1 MNANLEKNST
11 LNGNLEKKET
21 CYQVKVMGLGRAVI
35 AEMRVE
41 VLEDGIKIASSKYS
55 NMYYPSSD
63 WSQADP
69 LVQKVCQVVFE
80 YADEESV
87 VFNRGD
93 DVQ

>member
-69 LVQKVCQVVFE
+69 KLFQ
-80 YADEESV
+80 
-87 VFNRGD
+87 R
-93 DVQ
+93 

>member
-1 MNANLEKNST
+1 M
-11 LNGNLEKKET
+11 NGNLEKKET

-35 AEMRVE
+35 AKMRVE
-41 VLEDGIKIASSKYS
+41 VLEDGTEIASSKYS
-55 NMYYPSSD
+55 TMYYPSSD

-69 LVQKVCQVVFE
+69 LVKKVCQVVFE
-80 YADEESV
+80 DAEEGSA

>member
-1 MNANLEKNST
+1 M
-11 LNGNLEKKET
+11 NGNLEKKET
-21 CYQVKVMGLGRAVI
+21 CYQIRVMGLGRAVI
-35 AEMRVE
+35 AKMRVE
-41 VLEDGIKIASSKYS
+41 VLENGIEIASSKYS

-63 WSQADP
+63 WSQAAP

-80 YADEESV
+80 YAAEESS

>member
-1 MNANLEKNST
+1 
-11 LNGNLEKKET
+11 LNGNLEKKVT

-41 VLEDGIKIASSKYS
+41 ILEGGVKIASSKYS

-69 LVQKVCQVVFE
+69 LVQKVCSVVFE
-80 YADEESV
+80 YAEEESTR
-87 VFNRGD
+87 FNRGD